1 MKGKSIRK
9 LKQKEKRIE
18 KINRGKMVRFN
29 LANSGVKYK
38 GCKNVY
44 GYKSNIHN
52 LIYKDA
58 KFENVRYQAS
68 NITNCNFKNAT
79 LKGVDFINTNLK
91 HTNFKGAKLKDVVFF
106 NCNLKD
112 VDFKDV
118 QFENAFFISTRLNN
132 TKNLV
137 LGQGCICI
145 KSYPK
150 MEIGCRLRESISRL
164 TECDK
169 IYNYRILHV
178 NLNKINMW
186 NISLLLQYGED
197 NLARAMEALY
207 KRKNKYAFYTI
218 YSYKKFIES
227 YLKI

>member
-1 MKGKSIRK
+1 MKVKSRRK
-9 LKQKEKRIE
+9 LKQKQKRIE
-18 KINRGKMVRFN
+18 KINRGKIVRFN
-29 LANSGVKYK
+29 LANSRVKYK
-38 GCKNVY
+38 GCKNIY
-44 GYKSNIHN
+44 GYQSNIHN

-58 KFENVRYQAS
+58 EFENVRYQAS
-68 NITNCNFKNAT
+68 NITNCNFKYAT

-118 QFENAFFISTRLNN
+118 QFENVFFISTRLNN
-132 TKNLV
+132 TKNLI
-137 LGQGCICI
+137 LGQGCTCI

-150 MEIGCRLRESISRL
+150 IEIGCRLRESISRL

-169 IYNYRILHV
+169 IYNYHILHV

-197 NLARAMEALY
+197 NLVRAMEALY